1 MPDMP
6 EVQEDMEFSVADVP
20 TREGEQRFQAG
31 LNLEDQRRKESI
43 IEELRA
49 QLKQMEGKTQGEI
62 RKYSSSPSARRRQIT
77 ARKKIEELQ
86 KLTYRRDDRWEG
98 PCSPSTVIN
107 LNPVPVKL
115 QGELQRW
122 SIPAAGKGETV
133 ELNFRGRKFSGSYL
147 TIRTPHL
154 YPAHTGT
161 NNDKQTGIDMP
172 AVDYLY
178 VSPIGLAHQFYSH
191 FVEGSQDA
199 QYMGG
204 IIIFEGDIHTLE
216 PKRLAR
222 QSGKIW
228 VPKKEIT
235 LDGFGDVVYTVE
247 AMNLMECVERSLT
260 IQRDYAE
267 RQIAEGHR
275 CATAPSDEIRNQLSN
290 YHRVWHNYALGL
302 GYIEES
308 LPWAVNRLKD
318 TPVTQAVYCPD
329 CRERQKDPEQY
340 FCGNCNAPFDA
351 LKAFLAGKSVSPDR
365 LAVYEGKEWK
375 SIVVETQRRRAKIAM
390 LEEPKPSGKQQRAVE
405 ETPAPNATG
414 EQQGA

>member
-6 EVQEDMEFSVADVP
+6 EVQEDMEFSVAAVDVP

-31 LNLEDQRRKESI
+31 LNLEDQRRKEAI
-43 IEELRA
+43 IAELRA

-62 RKYSSSPSARRRQIT
+62 MKYSSSPSARRRQIT

-86 KLTYRRDDRWEG
+86 KLTYRREDRWEG

-122 SIPAAGKGETV
+122 SIPAAGKGEKV
-133 ELNFRGRKFSGSYL
+133 ELNFRGRKFTGSYL

-178 VSPIGLAHQFYSH
+178 ISPIGLAHQFYSH
-191 FVEGSQDA
+191 FVEGSQDS

-204 IIIFEGDIHTLE
+204 IIIFEGDIHTLD

-222 QSGKIW
+222 NNGRIW

-247 AMNLMECVERSLT
+247 AMSLVECVERSVT
-260 IQRDYAE
+260 TQRNYAD
-267 RQIAEGHR
+267 RQINEGHGY
-275 CATAPSDEIRNQLSN
+275 ATAQSDIIRNQLSD
-290 YHRVWHNYALGL
+290 YHRVWHNFALGL
-302 GYIEES
+302 GYRDEA
-308 LPWAVNRLKD
+308 LPWAVNGLKD
-318 TPVTQAVYCPD
+318 TPVTQAVFCPD
-329 CRERQKDPEQY
+329 CRNRQKDPEQY
-340 FCGNCNAPFDA
+340 FCTNCNAPFDA

-365 LAVYEGKEWK
+365 LAVYEGEEWDA
-375 SIVVETQRRRAKIAM
+375 IVAETQKRRAKIAL
-390 LEEPKPSGKQQRAVE
+390 LEEPKAKKGKSN
-405 ETPAPNATG
+405 NAAEPKG
-414 EQQGA
+414 EDNE